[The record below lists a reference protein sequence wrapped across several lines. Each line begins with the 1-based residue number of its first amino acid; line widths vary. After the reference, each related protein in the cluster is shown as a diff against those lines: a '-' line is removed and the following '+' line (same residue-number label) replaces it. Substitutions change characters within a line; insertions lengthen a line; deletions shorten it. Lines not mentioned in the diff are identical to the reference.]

1 VLVVA
6 LPSSLLFAPSQ
17 NVKGSYYY
25 ITKEPITKRSSRSD
39 LDMFCMHPGVK
50 LEASKEQK
58 QGKKKKRNV
67 ILSVVVM

>member
-17 NVKGSYYY
+17 NVKGSYY

-67 ILSVVVM
+67 ILFVVVM